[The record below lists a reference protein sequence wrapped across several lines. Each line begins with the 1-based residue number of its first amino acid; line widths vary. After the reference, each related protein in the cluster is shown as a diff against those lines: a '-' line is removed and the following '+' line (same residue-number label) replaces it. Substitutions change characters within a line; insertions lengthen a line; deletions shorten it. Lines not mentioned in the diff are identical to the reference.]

1 MIPQRFATE
10 YPERCLQL
18 LDAFEPIAQDR
29 DLYGTFSVML
39 AASILIVP
47 WERANGRHPLTQ
59 EQGGDLHTGL
69 RRLERQRW
77 LAADFWQYA
86 QLGVGEWRFSRI
98 MGDPNDVRGWRDEE
112 SRPSFSPEANTVSGR
127 PVGEVFRVLRNA
139 LAHGNIVYLDEL
151 GLETAGARVQHIAF
165 LSRYEETQEQREA
178 AETYRLVTVRETDFL
193 PFVRAWA
200 LWVAHHHNRDDDL
213 RVA

>member
-1 MIPQRFATE
+1 MIPQRFAID
-10 YPERCLQL
+10 YPVRCLYL
-18 LDAFEPIAQDR
+18 LDAFEPIAHER

-59 EQGGDLHTGL
+59 EQGGDLHAGL
-69 RRLERQRW
+69 RRLERQHW
-77 LAADFWQYA
+77 IAADFWHDA
-86 QLGVGEWRFSRI
+86 PAGEWRISRI
-98 MGDPNDVRGWRDEE
+98 MGNPNAVHAWHDEE
-112 SRPSFSPEANTVSGR
+112 GRPSFSEDAKTIRRR

-139 LAHGNIVYLDEL
+139 LAHGNIVYLDEQ
-151 GLETAGARVQHIAF
+151 GRETAGARVQHIAF
-165 LSRYEETQEQREA
+165 LSRYEETPKQRETT
-178 AETYRLVTVRETDFL
+178 ETYRLVTVRERDFL

-200 LWVAHHHNRDDDL
+200 LWVAHHHDLDDDL

>member
-1 MIPQRFATE
+1 MIPQRFAIE
-10 YPERCLQL
+10 YPVRCLHL
-18 LDAFEPIAQDR
+18 LDAFEPIARER

-59 EQGGDLHTGL
+59 EERGDLHKGL

-77 LAADFWQYA
+77 LAADFWGSA
-86 QLGVGEWRFSRI
+86 EPGEWRFSRI
-98 MGDPNDVRGWRDEE
+98 MGDPNQIHAWQDAQG
-112 SRPSFSPEANTVSGR
+112 RPSFAPDANTMHGR
-127 PVGEVFRVLRNA
+127 RVGDVFRVLRNA
-139 LAHGNIVYLDEL
+139 LAHGNIVYLDGL
-151 GLETAGARVQHIAF
+151 GRETAGSRVQHIAF
-165 LSRYEETQEQREA
+165 LSRYEENPEQREA
-178 AETYRLVTVRETDFL
+178 AETYRVVTVHEKDFL

-200 LWVAHHHNRDDDL
+200 LWVAQHHSRDDDL

>member
-10 YPERCLQL
+10 YPERCLHL
-18 LDAFEPIAQDR
+18 LDAFEPIAQER

-39 AASILIVP
+39 AASILIIP

-59 EQGGDLHTGL
+59 EQGGDLNTGL

-77 LAADFWQYA
+77 LVADFWQGTPA
-86 QLGVGEWRFSRI
+86 GEWRFSRI
-98 MGDPNDVRGWRDEE
+98 MGDPNAVHAWQDEE
-112 SRPSFSPEANTVSGR
+112 GQPSFSPEANTVGR
-127 PVGEVFRVLRNA
+127 RRVGEVFRVLRNA
-139 LAHGNIVYLDEL
+139 LAHGNIVYLSEH
-151 GLETAGARVQHIAF
+151 GQETAGARVQHIAF
-165 LSRYEETQEQREA
+165 LSRYEETPEQREA
-178 AETYRLVTVRETDFL
+178 AETYRVVTVRETDFL

-200 LWVAHHHNRDDDL
+200 LWVYHHHRDEDL

>member
-1 MIPQRFATE
+1 MIPRRFAIE

-18 LDAFEPIAQDR
+18 LDAFEPIARDR

-39 AASILIVP
+39 AASILIIP

-59 EQGGDLHTGL
+59 EQGGDLNAGL

-86 QLGVGEWRFSRI
+86 PVGEWRFSRI
-98 MGDPNDVRGWRDEE
+98 TGDPNEVHAWQDDQG
-112 SRPSFSPEANTVSGR
+112 RPSFSPEANTVDR
-127 PVGEVFRVLRNA
+127 RRVGEVFRVLRNA
-139 LAHGNIVYLDEL
+139 LAHGNIVYLDER
-151 GLETAGARVQHIAF
+151 GRETAGERVQHIAF
-165 LSRYEETQEQREA
+165 LSRYEETPEQREA
-178 AETYRLVTVRETDFL
+178 DETYRMVTVRETDFL

-200 LWVAHHHNRDDDL
+200 FWVASHHRNEDL

>member
-1 MIPQRFATE
+1 MIPQRFAIE
-10 YPERCLQL
+10 YPERCLHL
-18 LDAFEPIAQDR
+18 LDALEPIAQER

-59 EQGGDLHTGL
+59 EQGGDLHAGL
-69 RRLERQRW
+69 RKLERRRW
-77 LAADFWQYA
+77 IAADFWPDA
-86 QLGVGEWRFSRI
+86 PAGEWRFSRI
-98 MGDPNDVRGWRDEE
+98 MGNPNDVNAWHDEE
-112 SRPSFSPEANTVSGR
+112 GHPSFSQEANTIQR
-127 PVGEVFRVLRNA
+127 RQVGEVFRVLRNA
-139 LAHGNIVYLDEL
+139 LAHGNIVYLD
-151 GLETAGARVQHIAF
+151 GRGRETAGARVQHIAF
-165 LSRYEETQEQREA
+165 LSRYEETPEQREE
-178 AETYRLVTVRETDFL
+178 AETYRVVTVRERDFL

>member
-1 MIPQRFATE
+1 MIPQRFAVE

-18 LDAFEPIAQDR
+18 LRVFEAIAQER

-39 AASILIVP
+39 AASILIIP

-59 EQGGDLHTGL
+59 EQGGDLNAGL
-69 RRLERQRW
+69 RRLARQRW
-77 LAADFWQYA
+77 LAAEFWHDTPA
-86 QLGVGEWRFSRI
+86 GEWRFSRI
-98 MGDPNDVRGWRDEE
+98 IGDPNDVRAWKDEE
-112 SRPSFSPEANTVSGR
+112 GRPSFSPEANTVGR
-127 PVGEVFRVLRNA
+127 RRVGEVFRVLRNA
-139 LAHGNIVYLDEL
+139 LAHGNIVYLDKR
-151 GLETAGARVQHIAF
+151 GRETAGARVQHIAF
-165 LSRYEETQEQREA
+165 LSRYEENQEQHEA

-200 LWVAHHHNRDDDL
+200 LWVYHHHHHRDEDL